1 MSLGVLRDR
10 NFRLL
15 WAGSTISGLG
25 SWLLVVAAPVQAY
38 RLTGSTMAISLTL
51 VLETVPVLLVGPWA
65 GVLADRY
72 SRRATMVAADLLSA
86 AGVALI
92 LMGTTP
98 ARISFIYAGLLAENT
113 AAAFFQ
119 PAARAL
125 IPAVVGPGPG
135 LAAANSLSAFT
146 GGAARL
152 IVPPLGALLLAAV
165 GFEGVVGIDV
175 ASYLASAAMSA
186 ALAGAVASASAAGRH
201 AAGPHAAGPHG
212 GGPDSGGPDRGGFFG
227 LGRAT
232 GQLLDGMRYLGRTP
246 LLRGLIMTSWAY
258 WTVNAAGSV
267 LLVPFVVRRLGG
279 QGPDIGYLIAGLGAG
294 YLIGAAASRPV
305 ISRYRTRPVLV
316 TAYAAVG
323 VCLAAL
329 FNAPTLTAAVIA
341 AALAGIP
348 GAVALVVTQCS
359 VQAAAPDA
367 VLGRVC
373 AAFGA
378 SDAAAAIA
386 GALLAPA
393 LTAAAGLP
401 ATLEILGPAL
411 VAVAAAAMILLP
423 RLPVPAARSARLAQ
437 LAAGPEN
444 DEFV

>member
-15 WAGSTISGLG
+15 WAGSTISSLG
-25 SWLLVVAAPVQAY
+25 SWLLVVAAPVQAF

-165 GFEGVVGIDV
+165 GFEAVVGIDV
-175 ASYLASAAMSA
+175 ASYLVSAAMSVT
-186 ALAGAVASASAAGRH
+186 LAGAVASAAGRH

-212 GGPDSGGPDRGGFFG
+212 GGPDSGRPDSGGFFG
-227 LGRAT
+227 LSRAA

-246 LLRGLIMTSWAY
+246 LLRGLIITSWAY
-258 WTVNAAGSV
+258 WTVNAAGTV

-294 YLIGAAASRPV
+294 YLIGAAASRAV

-386 GALLAPA
+386 GALLALA

-437 LAAGPEN
+437 LAADPEKR
-444 DEFV
+444 

>member
-1 MSLGVLRDR
+1 
-10 NFRLL
+10 
-15 WAGSTISGLG
+15 
-25 SWLLVVAAPVQAY
+25 
-38 RLTGSTMAISLTL
+38 
-51 VLETVPVLLVGPWA
+51 
-65 GVLADRY
+65 
-72 SRRATMVAADLLSA
+72 MVAADLLSA

-165 GFEGVVGIDV
+165 GFEAVVGIDV

-201 AAGPHAAGPHG
+201 AALPHGGGPHGGGPHVAGPHAAGPHG
-212 GGPDSGGPDRGGFFG
+212 GGPDSGRPDSGGFFG
-227 LGRAT
+227 LGRAA

-294 YLIGAAASRPV
+294 YLIGAAASRAV

-323 VCLAAL
+323 ACLAAM

-401 ATLEILGPAL
+401 ATLEVLGPAL

-437 LAAGPEN
+437 LAADPEKR
-444 DEFV
+444 